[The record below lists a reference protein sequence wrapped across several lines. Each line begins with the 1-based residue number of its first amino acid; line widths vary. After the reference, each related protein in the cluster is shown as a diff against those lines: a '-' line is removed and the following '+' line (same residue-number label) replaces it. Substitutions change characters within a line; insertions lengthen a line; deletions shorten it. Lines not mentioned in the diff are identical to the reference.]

1 MVVVAVYLP
10 AIAAIFTG
18 TGATWV
24 INTFAMLPCVALL
37 TNTPEK
43 KNRYYVFDLTRKK
56 KSCFCLLHGQNF
68 EDEDKHDLII
78 GLKSRLMSKIPT
90 RILC

>member
-1 MVVVAVYLP
+1 MITLLTWRTSALVVVAVYLP

-56 KSCFCLLHGQNF
+56 KKRVVFVCYMV
-68 EDEDKHDLII
+68 KI
-78 GLKSRLMSKIPT
+78 SRMKISM
-90 RILC
+90 ISS